1 MTPGWW
7 AVARHLGTVALAVLI
22 ATQQYYP
29 DVHWIAI
36 AVLTLG
42 ILGFQVVPTSPPMY
56 KLTVNNPPP
65 IPPGTYSSGSGT
77 TVGEVNKS

>member
-1 MTPGWW
+1 MTPVWW
-7 AVARHLGTVALAVLI
+7 AWVRHLGTAALAVLI

-42 ILGFQVVPTSPPMY
+42 ILGFQAVPTSPQVVHKVM
-56 KLTVNNPPP
+56 TPPP
-65 IPPGTYSSGSGT
+65 LPPGTYGGVVTSA
-77 TVGEVNKS
+77 NIKAAP

>member
-1 MTPGWW
+1 
-7 AVARHLGTVALAVLI
+7 VVRHLGTAALAVLI

-29 DVHWIAI
+29 EVHWIAI

-56 KLTVNNPPP
+56 KMTVNPPSLTP
-65 IPPGTYSSGSGT
+65 PPPGTYSSGIVTS
-77 TVGEVNKS
+77 EPKP